1 MRHRFNPTRPMMRNA
16 VLCALLAAATISP
29 AFAAGMPTGG
39 ARDIRIRNAVYDPNQ
54 VFIIETDLRFAT
66 TIHFERGERFDAVI
80 AGDTESFEIT
90 PITDLGNV
98 VTIKPHVSRA
108 VTNMTII
115 TNRRTYSF
123 ELREGHINGATGRFY
138 EVRFSY
144 PETARRRV
152 ASATPKGF
160 EAARN
165 NAYKIAGEGDFQP
178 SSVYDDG
185 RYTYFV
191 FREGVRQPAI
201 FKADAQG
208 RERTVNWTQQGDVVR
223 VLGVN
228 EFWTLRIDDA
238 ALCIAQDHSV
248 LTVGN

>member
-1 MRHRFNPTRPMMRNA
+1 MTNRPNPRRIRT
-16 VLCALLAAATISP
+16 VLLSALMASALATPVLAAGT
-29 AFAAGMPTGG
+29 PTGG

-54 VFIIETDLRFAT
+54 VFVIETDLRFST
-66 TIHFERGERFDAVI
+66 TIHFGRGERFEAVI

-98 VTIKPHVSRA
+98 ISIKPHVSRA
-108 VTNMTII
+108 VTNMTVI

-123 ELREGHINGATGRFY
+123 ELREGHINGPTGRFY

-144 PETARRRV
+144 PDEVQRRTV
-152 ASATPKGF
+152 GGNPKGY
-160 EAARN
+160 EAPRN
-165 NAYKIAGEGDFQP
+165 YGYRIAGEGDFQP
-178 SSVYDDG
+178 ASVYDDG

-201 FKADAQG
+201 FKADDQG
-208 RERTVNWTQQGDVVR
+208 RERTVNWTQQGDTVR

-228 EFWTLRIDDA
+228 DSWTLRIDDD
-238 ALCIAQDHSV
+238 ALCVARDNSV

>member
-1 MRHRFNPTRPMMRNA
+1 M
-16 VLCALLAAATISP
+16 
-29 AFAAGMPTGG
+29 
-39 ARDIRIRNAVYDPNQ
+39 
-54 VFIIETDLRFAT
+54 
-66 TIHFERGERFDAVI
+66 I

-98 VTIKPHVSRA
+98 ISIKPHVRRA
-108 VTNMTII
+108 VTNMTVI
-115 TNRRTYSF
+115 TNRHTYSF
-123 ELREGHINGATGRFY
+123 ELREGHLDGPTGRFY

-144 PETARRRV
+144 PEEARRRT
-152 ASATPKGF
+152 AGDTPKGYL
-160 EAARN
+160 APRN
-165 NAYKIAGEGDFQP
+165 HAYKVAGEADFQP

-191 FREGVRQPAI
+191 FRDGVRQPAI

-208 RERTVNWTQQGDVVR
+208 RERTVNWTQAGDVVR

-228 EFWTLRIDDA
+228 AYWTLRIDDA
-238 ALCIAQDHSV
+238 ALCIARDGSV

>member
-1 MRHRFNPTRPMMRNA
+1 MTTRPNTQRIRT
-16 VLCALLAAATISP
+16 VLLSALIAAALASP
-29 AFAAGMPTGG
+29 VFAAGTPTGG

-54 VFIIETDLRFAT
+54 VFVIETDLRFST
-66 TIHFERGERFDAVI
+66 TIHFGRGERFEAVI

-98 VTIKPHVSRA
+98 ISIKPHVSRA
-108 VTNMTII
+108 VTNMTVI
-115 TNRRTYSF
+115 TNRHTYSF
-123 ELREGHINGATGRFY
+123 ELREGHLNGPTGRFY

-144 PETARRRV
+144 PEEARRR
-152 ASATPKGF
+152 AAGDTSKGYL
-160 EAARN
+160 APRN
-165 NAYKIAGEGDFQP
+165 YGYKIAGEGDFQP

-201 FKADAQG
+201 FKADDQG
-208 RERTVNWTQQGDVVR
+208 RERTVNWTQMGDVVR

-228 EFWTLRIDDA
+228 DYWTLRIDDD
-238 ALCIAQDHSV
+238 ALCVARDGSA

>member
-1 MRHRFNPTRPMMRNA
+1 MTDTSRHFASICRVFALSLMLAA
-16 VLCALLAAATISP
+16 VSASPLLAAGT
-29 AFAAGMPTGG
+29 PTGG
-39 ARDIRIRNAVYDPNQ
+39 SRDIRIRNAVYDPNQ

-66 TIHFERGERFDAVI
+66 TIHFERGERFQAVI

-98 VTIKPHVSRA
+98 VAIKPHVSRA
-108 VTNMTII
+108 VTNMTVI

-144 PETARRRV
+144 PETARRQV
-152 ASATPKGF
+152 ASSAPKGF
-160 EAARN
+160 QAPRN
-165 NAYKIAGEGDFQP
+165 YAYKIAGEGDFQP

-191 FREGVRQPAI
+191 FREGIRQPAI

-228 EFWTLRIDDA
+228 EYWTLRIEDQ
-238 ALCIAQDHSV
+238 ALCVARDRSAI
-248 LTVGN
+248 TVGN

>member
-1 MRHRFNPTRPMMRNA
+1 MTNRPNPRRIRT
-16 VLCALLAAATISP
+16 VLLSVLIASALASPVLAAGT
-29 AFAAGMPTGG
+29 PTGG

-54 VFIIETDLRFAT
+54 VFVIETDLRFST
-66 TIHFERGERFDAVI
+66 TIHFGRGERFEAVI

-98 VTIKPHVSRA
+98 ISIKPHVSRA
-108 VTNMTII
+108 VTNMTVI

-123 ELREGHINGATGRFY
+123 ELREGHINGPTGRFY

-144 PETARRRV
+144 PDEVQRR
-152 ASATPKGF
+152 TTGGNPKGY
-160 EAARN
+160 EAPRN
-165 NAYKIAGEGDFQP
+165 YSYRIAGEGDFQP

-201 FKADAQG
+201 FKADDQG
-208 RERTVNWTQQGDVVR
+208 RERTVNWTQAGDVVR

-228 EFWTLRIDDA
+228 DYWTLRIDDD
-238 ALCIAQDHSV
+238 ALCIARDASV